1 MKQDW
6 NRALG
11 LARKTALVFASVMRT
26 GVVLAGAIM
35 LATAVHA
42 QYRASITGTITDTS
56 GAVVPEAKV
65 TLTDTETNK
74 VLTTTSGANGLYTFN
89 ALPPSRFTIVAEKP
103 GFATTPPRTV
113 QVVPEEP
120 NAVDMQ
126 MGVAGGTQTVTVSA
140 NTQALLTTETASVSG
155 TIDSNQIQH
164 LPSFGRDVFQL
175 IQLTPGVFGDGA
187 QQGGGGSQSLPG
199 SNRSGSGA
207 SEGIFTTENAPQIS
221 ANGGHNESN
230 GITVDGISTVS
241 AVWGGAS
248 VITPSEDSV
257 KDVHVVSNGYDASS
271 GRFSGAQIQ
280 IVTKN
285 GTNQVHGSLFFKAD
299 RPGLNAYQRWN
310 GPGSETPG
318 TPDARGLL
326 RNTSRFNQF
335 GGSVGGPLWKDKLF
349 AFFNYET
356 LRNNSTTTATGW
368 YESPQ
373 FLTQGKPGSIANT
386 MITFPGEGAH
396 FSSIIPQ
403 SCGTAGLVEGVNC
416 HSMGNQGLDIGSP
429 LTTPLGTHDP
439 TYVSVS
445 NPGTG
450 NGLDGVPDIAF
461 VNTTNPTQITEVQY
475 NGRLDANVTSKDLV
489 TFTIYWVPQ
498 DKTTYNGPV
507 RSANLYHHSAIN
519 DAFTVLWNHTFSP
532 SLLNEARANA
542 AGWRWNEVATNP
554 QEPFGL
560 PQVSFGPQGS
570 QTSFGSIA
578 PLQDFGPPGPSVF
591 NQWTYSYAD
600 TLTKILGRHTIKAGG
615 SLTRLYY
622 LNEATYNARPSYNFL
637 NVWDFLNDAP
647 NGETGTFNPLTG
659 TPTTNRQDTRSNL
672 WAFFVQ
678 DDFKI
683 RPNLTINA
691 GLRWSYFGSLS
702 TKQNNLSVVTL
713 GTGPSVL
720 TALRL
725 RQGGNLFTPQK
736 LNFGPQLGFAW
747 SPMKDQGK
755 FVLRGGFGLNYNQ
768 EEIAISGNVGNNFPD
783 VFNASFCCSFAGNPD
798 PRILYG
804 IPSDPKSLFGYP
816 ANPAATTAVG
826 PNFLPVTGTTS
837 VVGYPSDL
845 PTNYSYHY
853 SLDTQYDLGANW
865 VATIGYQGS
874 TGRHLIRQYDLNSV
888 AVAQGIAFNPHV
900 SSLDFFGNDGSSNY
914 NALLTSLKH
923 QFSKSF
929 MMEAQYVWS
938 KSMDQSSQ
946 PYWEDPYPN
955 NPRASW
961 GRSDYN
967 VADGFKVY
975 GLWQPTI
982 FRGGHEWLE
991 KVAGGWS
998 ISGIVNV
1005 HTGFPWTPLYQTG
1018 TLYYQGSPYSNLR
1031 PAAIT
1036 QPFGNKT
1043 SNDAFKSGPRPAN
1056 ENERNV
1062 NFTQGAT
1069 AYFAQ
1074 PNAGTAP
1081 SFPMQGILP
1090 AQTGIARNT
1099 LNGPHYFDTDATLT
1113 KAFGL
1118 PNNRILRE
1126 NAQVEF
1132 RVDAF
1137 NLWNQLNLK
1146 GGGQSNGGSIV
1157 DNVTSSNFGQAQN
1170 ALGSRTVELQAR
1182 FHF

>member
-1 MKQDW
+1 MKQEW
-6 NRALG
+6 NQARRLG
-11 LARKTALVFASVMRT
+11 RELTLAFAGAAR
-26 GVVLAGAIM
+26 GGIVLAGTI
-35 LATAVHA
+35 LFVTAVHA

-56 GAVVPEAKV
+56 GAVIPGATV

-74 VLTTTSGANGLYTFN
+74 VLTATSDANGLYTFN
-89 ALPPSRFTIVAEKP
+89 ALPPSKFTVVVAKQ
-103 GFATTPPRTV
+103 GFTQTAPRSV

-120 NAVDMQ
+120 NAVNVQ
-126 MGVAGGTQTVTVSA
+126 MAVAGAAQTVTVSA

-187 QQGGGGSQSLPG
+187 QASGGGTSNLPS
-199 SNRSGSGA
+199 SNRSGSGS

-230 GITVDGISTVS
+230 GISVDGISTVS

-257 KDVHVVSNGYDASS
+257 KDVHVVSNGYDASV

-310 GPGSETPG
+310 GPGSEVPG
-318 TPDARGLL
+318 TPDARGLQ
-326 RNTSRFNQF
+326 RDTSRFNQF

-356 LRNNSTTTATGW
+356 IRNNSTATITNW
-368 YESPQ
+368 YETPQ
-373 FLTQGKPGSIANT
+373 FLTQAPSGSIANT
-386 MITFPGEGAH
+386 LLTFPGEGAH
-396 FSSIIPQ
+396 YSSIVQQ
-403 SCGTAGLVEGVNC
+403 SCANAGLVEGVNC
-416 HSMGNQGLDIGSP
+416 HSLGAQGLDIGSP
-429 LTTPLGTHDP
+429 LKLPLGTHDP
-439 TYVSVS
+439 SYVSTS
-445 NPGTG
+445 NPGIG
-450 NGLDGVPDIAF
+450 SGLDGVPDIAL
-461 VNTTNPTQITEVQY
+461 VNSTNPSQITEVQY
-475 NGRLDANVTSKDLV
+475 NGRLDANVTSKDLL
-489 TFTIYWVPQ
+489 TFTLYWVPV
-498 DKTTYNGPV
+498 DTTNYNGTV

-519 DAFTVLWNHTFSP
+519 DAFTVLWNHTLSP

-542 AGWRWNEVATNP
+542 AGWRWNEIASNP

-560 PQVSFGPQGS
+560 PQIVFGQPGIPQGAP
-570 QTSFGSIA
+570 TFGSIV
-578 PLQDFGPPGPSVF
+578 LQDFGAPGPSVF
-591 NQWTYSYAD
+591 NQWTYGYAD
-600 TLTKILGRHTIKAGG
+600 TLTKVLGRHTIKAGG

-622 LNEATYNARPSYNFL
+622 LNEATYAARPSYNFI

-647 NGETGTFNPLTG
+647 YSETGTFNPLTG
-659 TPTTNRQDTRSNL
+659 TPTANRQDTRSNL

-678 DDFKI
+678 DDFKL

-691 GLRWSYFGSLS
+691 GLRWSYFGSIS
-702 TKQNNLSVVTL
+702 TKQNNLSVAQL
-713 GTGPSVL
+713 GTGASLL
-720 TALRL
+720 TSLRM
-725 RQGGNLFTPQK
+725 RQGGNLYNPQK

-755 FVLRGGFGLNYNQ
+755 FVLRGGFGINYNQ
-768 EEIAISGNVGNNFPD
+768 EEIAISGNVGNNVPD
-783 VFNASFCCSFAGNPD
+783 IFNASFCCSFSGNPD

-816 ANPAATTAVG
+816 ANPAATTAFDS
-826 PNFLPVTGTTS
+826 NFLPITGTTS
-837 VVGYPSDL
+837 VVGYPSDV

-888 AVAQGIAFNPHV
+888 AVAQGIPFNTHV
-900 SSLDFFGNDGSSNY
+900 STLDFYGNDNNSNY
-914 NALLTSLKH
+914 SALLTSLKH

-938 KSMDQSSQ
+938 KSMDDGSQ
-946 PYWEDPYPN
+946 PYYEDPYPN
-955 NPRASW
+955 DPSKAW

-967 VADGFKVY
+967 VADGFKIF

-982 FRGGHEWLE
+982 FTGGHSWIE

-998 ISGIVNV
+998 LSGIINA
-1005 HTGFPWTPLYQTG
+1005 HTGFPWNPIYNSG
-1018 TLYYQGSPYSNLR
+1018 TLYYQGSPYSQLR
-1031 PAAIT
+1031 PAAVL
-1036 QPFGNKT
+1036 QPYGHST
-1043 SNDAFKSGPRPAN
+1043 SNDAFKSGPRPSSMTAN
-1056 ENERNV
+1056 NV
-1062 NFTQGAT
+1062 NFSQGGT

-1074 PNAGTAP
+1074 PNPGTAP
-1081 SFPMQGILP
+1081 SFPAQGTLP
-1090 AQTGIARNT
+1090 EQTSISRNT

-1118 PNNRILRE
+1118 PNNKILGE
-1126 NAQVEF
+1126 NAQIEVRGDF
-1132 RVDAF
+1132 Y
-1137 NLWNQLNLK
+1137 NLFNQLNLD
-1146 GGGQSNGGSIV
+1146 GTTITNTV
-1157 DNVTSSNFGQAQN
+1157 DSPSFGQAQK